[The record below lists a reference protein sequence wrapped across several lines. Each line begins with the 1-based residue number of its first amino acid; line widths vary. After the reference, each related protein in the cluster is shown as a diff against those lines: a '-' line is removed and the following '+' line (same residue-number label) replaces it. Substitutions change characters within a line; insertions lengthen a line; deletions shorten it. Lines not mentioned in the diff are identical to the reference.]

1 MIGGIVIQGKRY
13 NIFDV
18 CACLS
23 MTIGLIFFT
32 LADQKVQPD
41 FKILGVGLVSGALCA
56 DAVIGINFILNFEL
70 VYLNK
75 KFI

>member
-1 MIGGIVIQGKRY
+1 
-13 NIFDV
+13 
-18 CACLS
+18 